1 MKGLTACRISDT
13 GKRLI
18 AFILAAAL
26 LILSGCDEKGKS
38 DKGNIPDDLSKYDSS
53 CIVLNGIASSDMKVT
68 FSELRELDSVSRKAK
83 AERSNGE
90 RVSVNAT
97 GPLLET
103 LMKEYGANLDEYNM
117 VRFNAAD
124 GYSIAVTSDIFKNK
138 EIILAYLDDGHP
150 LSDKDGPV
158 RVVVPGERAMYWVR
172 MLESIEF
179 EKNNDSQVADKV
191 IILDTVFDILQT
203 SSEEKVSG
211 DGGKLIR
218 TDALIAKYGNIND
231 NTVRNV
237 YISASDGLS
246 KIEAKDNFLGRYIDF
261 TEEDSPSFTGEDLP
275 EGMSVREILTINYGN
290 TAFFSVGS
298 GLESM
303 GVTKAGDMEG
313 IPFSSLIK
321 KIGSM
326 ASDTYLF
333 TDMHGNTKKYIAEE
347 LSEAV
352 IGKKGGIVVFSPDGK
367 AGNAFGAA
375 GGKVIEGLLSI
386 EAE

>member
-1 MKGLTACRISDT
+1 M
-13 GKRLI
+13 
-18 AFILAAAL
+18 
-26 LILSGCDEKGKS
+26 
-38 DKGNIPDDLSKYDSS
+38 
-53 CIVLNGIASSDMKVT
+53 
-68 FSELRELDSVSRKAK
+68 
-83 AERSNGE
+83 
-90 RVSVNAT
+90 NAT

-103 LMKEYGANLDEYNM
+103 VMKAYGVSLEEYNM
-117 VRFNAAD
+117 VRFNATD
-124 GYSIAVTSDIFKNK
+124 GYSIAVASDILKNK

-191 IILDTVFDILQT
+191 IILDTAFDMLQT
-203 SSEEKVSG
+203 SEKGTFSEESENRI
-211 DGGKLIR
+211 L

-246 KIEAKDNFLGRYIDF
+246 KIEAKDNFLGHYIDF
-261 TEEDSPSFTGEDLP
+261 AEKDIPSFTGDDLP
-275 EGMSVREILTINYGN
+275 EGMSVRGILTINYGN
-290 TAFFSVGS
+290 TAFFSFGS
-298 GLESM
+298 GMESM
-303 GVTKAGDMEG
+303 GVMKSGDMEG

-326 ASDTYLF
+326 ASDTYLL
-333 TDMHGNTKKYIAEE
+333 TDIHGNTEKYIADE
-347 LSEAV
+347 LSDAV
-352 IGKKGGIVVFSPDGK
+352 IGKKGKLVIFSPDGK
-367 AGNAFGAA
+367 AGNAFGDA

-386 EAE
+386 EAK